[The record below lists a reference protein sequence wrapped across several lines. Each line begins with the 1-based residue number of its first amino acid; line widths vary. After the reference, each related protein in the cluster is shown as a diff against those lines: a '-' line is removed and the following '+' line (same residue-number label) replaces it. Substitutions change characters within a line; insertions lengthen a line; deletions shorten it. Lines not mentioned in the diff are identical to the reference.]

1 MEAKASEIIGGDVIG
16 IDLGT
21 TFSCVAVEVNGKIE
35 VIANDQG
42 NRITP
47 SSIAFTTAD
56 NEHLIGDAAKNQA
69 ALNPSRTIFDIKR
82 LIGKKFD
89 DEEVQRDLKYLPYNV
104 VNKEGKPYVEV
115 EKGKLFSPEEISA
128 MVLTKMKET
137 AESYLGKPVDGAVV
151 TVPAYFN
158 DTQRQATKEAGRI
171 AGLKILRIINEPT
184 AGALA
189 YGLNNR
195 NHKVKRKI
203 LVYDLGGGTFDVSV
217 MDVKDDV
224 FEVLA
229 TGGDTHLGGVDFD
242 RRVMDYF
249 IDLIKKKHGMDI
261 SRDTRALG
269 KLRKECERAKRSLSS
284 QTQVRIEIEY
294 FLEGGKDF
302 SEILTRAKF
311 EELNMDLFK
320 KTLDMVTKTLEDAK
334 VEKMSNINEIVL
346 VGGSTRIPKLREMLK
361 DSFDGKGGSTKC
373 MNPDE
378 AVAYGAALLG
388 AKLSGKHSHS
398 IHGFTMTDVTPLTLG
413 VESWGGTMLVVIP
426 KNTAIPATMSK
437 ILRTVEPLQRSSRI
451 SIFQGERSMTKDCLK
466 LGSFVLQG
474 IPPAPAGVSK
484 MNVTFDIDEDGILRV
499 TAKDTKLGN
508 SNLLTINRCIENL
521 TAGQVGKMVREA
533 KIMEKEDKG
542 EKARIMARN
551 CLKNYIYDLEEVAK
565 HHKTGDKKVI
575 DNSLMEASDWLKNNQ
590 NASKDDFEMKKQELT
605 KTWNR
610 LTTATVTTTTPPPP
624 KSRGFSK
631 WFKWL

>member
-89 DEEVQRDLKYLPYNV
+89 DE
-104 VNKEGKPYVEV
+104 

-217 MDVKDDV
+217 MDVEDDV

-398 IHGFTMTDVTPLTLG
+398 SFTMTDVTPLTLG

-451 SIFQGERSMTKDCLK
+451 DIFQGERSMTKDCLK
-466 LGSFVLQG
+466 LGFFNLQG
-474 IPPAPAGVSK
+474 IPQAPAGVSK
-484 MNVTFDIDEDGILRV
+484 VNVTFEIDEDGILRV
-499 TAKDTKLGN
+499 TAKVDTKLGN
-508 SNLLTINRCIENL
+508 SNFLTINHCIENL

-533 KIMEKEDKG
+533 KNMKLEDKR
-542 EKARIMARN
+542 EKDRIEARN
-551 CLKNYIYDLEEVAK
+551 CLHYYIYELEEAAK
-565 HHKTGDKKVI
+565 HDH
-575 DNSLMEASDWLKNNQ
+575 NSLMEASDWLKNNQ
-590 NASKDDFEMKKQELT
+590 NASKDDFEIKKQELT

-624 KSRGFSK
+624 PPPPKFRGFSK
-631 WFKWL
+631 WFKWV

>member
-82 LIGKKFD
+82 LI
-89 DEEVQRDLKYLPYNV
+89 
-104 VNKEGKPYVEV
+104 GKPYVEV

-217 MDVKDDV
+217 MDVEDDV

-284 QTQVRIEIEY
+284 QTQVCMHV
-294 FLEGGKDF
+294 FSLTFSLQGGKDF

-388 AKLSGKHSHS
+388 AKLSGMHA
-398 IHGFTMTDVTPLTLG
+398 GFTMTDVTPLTLG

-451 SIFQGERSMTKDCLK
+451 DIFQGERSMTKDCLK
-466 LGSFVLQG
+466 LGFFNLQG
-474 IPPAPAGVSK
+474 IPQAPAGVSK
-484 MNVTFDIDEDGILRV
+484 VNVTFEIDEDGILRV
-499 TAKDTKLGN
+499 TAKVDTKLGN
-508 SNLLTINRCIENL
+508 SNFLTINHCIENL

-533 KIMEKEDKG
+533 KNMKLEDKR
-542 EKARIMARN
+542 EKDRIEARN
-551 CLKNYIYDLEEVAK
+551 CLHYYIYELEEAAK
-565 HHKTGDKKVI
+565 HDHKNGDKKAI
-575 DNSLMEASDWLKNNQ
+575 YNSLMEASDWLKNNQ
-590 NASKDDFEMKKQELT
+590 NASKDDFEIKKQELT

-624 KSRGFSK
+624 PPPPKFRGFSK
-631 WFKWL
+631 WFKWV

>member
-89 DEEVQRDLKYLPYNV
+89 
-104 VNKEGKPYVEV
+104 V

-217 MDVKDDV
+217 MDVEDDV

-284 QTQVRIEIEY
+284 QTQVCMHV
-294 FLEGGKDF
+294 FSLTFSLQGGKDF

-388 AKLSGKHSHS
+388 AKLSGMHA
-398 IHGFTMTDVTPLTLG
+398 GFTMTDVTPLTLG

-451 SIFQGERSMTKDCLK
+451 DIFQGERSMTKDCLK
-466 LGSFVLQG
+466 LGFFNLQG
-474 IPPAPAGVSK
+474 IPQAPAGVSK
-484 MNVTFDIDEDGILRV
+484 VNVTFEIDEDGILRV
-499 TAKDTKLGN
+499 TAKVDTKLGN
-508 SNLLTINRCIENL
+508 SNFLTINHCIENL

-533 KIMEKEDKG
+533 KNMKLEDKR
-542 EKARIMARN
+542 EKDRIEARN
-551 CLKNYIYDLEEVAK
+551 CLHYYIYELEEAAK
-565 HHKTGDKKVI
+565 HDHKNGDKKAI
-575 DNSLMEASDWLKNNQ
+575 YNSLMEASDWLKNNQ
-590 NASKDDFEMKKQELT
+590 NASKDDFEIKKQELT

-624 KSRGFSK
+624 PPPPKFRGFSK
-631 WFKWL
+631 WFKWV

>member
-89 DEEVQRDLKYLPYNV
+89 
-104 VNKEGKPYVEV
+104 V

-217 MDVKDDV
+217 MDVEDDV

-284 QTQVRIEIEY
+284 QTQVCMHV
-294 FLEGGKDF
+294 FSLTFSLQGGKDF

-388 AKLSGKHSHS
+388 AKLSGKHSR
-398 IHGFTMTDVTPLTLG
+398 FTMTDVTPLTLG

-451 SIFQGERSMTKDCLK
+451 DIFQGERSMTKDCLK
-466 LGSFVLQG
+466 LGFFNLQG
-474 IPPAPAGVSK
+474 IPQAPAGVSK
-484 MNVTFDIDEDGILRV
+484 VNVTFEIDEDGILRV
-499 TAKDTKLGN
+499 TAKVDTKLGN
-508 SNLLTINRCIENL
+508 SNFLTINHCIENL

-533 KIMEKEDKG
+533 KNMKLEDKR
-542 EKARIMARN
+542 EKDRIEARN
-551 CLKNYIYDLEEVAK
+551 CLHYYIYELEEAAK
-565 HHKTGDKKVI
+565 HDHKNGDKKAI
-575 DNSLMEASDWLKNNQ
+575 YNSLMEASDWLKNNQ
-590 NASKDDFEMKKQELT
+590 NASKDDFEIKKQELT

-624 KSRGFSK
+624 PPPPKFRGFSK
-631 WFKWL
+631 WFKWV

>member
-217 MDVKDDV
+217 MDVEDDV

-229 TGGDTHLGGVDFD
+229 TG
-242 RRVMDYF
+242 
-249 IDLIKKKHGMDI
+249 DI

-378 AVAYGAALLG
+378 AVAYGAALL
-388 AKLSGKHSHS
+388 
-398 IHGFTMTDVTPLTLG
+398 DVTPLTLG

-451 SIFQGERSMTKDCLK
+451 DIFQGERSMTKDCLK
-466 LGSFVLQG
+466 LGFFNLQG
-474 IPPAPAGVSK
+474 IPQAPAGVSK
-484 MNVTFDIDEDGILRV
+484 VNVTFEIDEDGILRV
-499 TAKDTKLGN
+499 TAKVDTKLGN
-508 SNLLTINRCIENL
+508 SNFLTINHCIENL

-533 KIMEKEDKG
+533 KNMKLEDKR
-542 EKARIMARN
+542 EKDRIEARN
-551 CLKNYIYDLEEVAK
+551 CLHYYIYELEEAAK
-565 HHKTGDKKVI
+565 HDHKNGDKKAI
-575 DNSLMEASDWLKNNQ
+575 YNSLMEASDWLKNNQ
-590 NASKDDFEMKKQELT
+590 NASKDDFEIKKQELT

-624 KSRGFSK
+624 PPPPKFRGFSK
-631 WFKWL
+631 WFKWV

>member
-21 TFSCVAVEVNGKIE
+21 TFSCVAVEVN
-35 VIANDQG
+35 G

-104 VNKEGKPYVEV
+104 VNKE
-115 EKGKLFSPEEISA
+115 
-128 MVLTKMKET
+128 

-203 LVYDLGGGTFDVSV
+203 LVYDLG
-217 MDVKDDV
+217 V

-451 SIFQGERSMTKDCLK
+451 DVTYGSMIHFRL
-466 LGSFVLQG
+466 
-474 IPPAPAGVSK
+474 I
-484 MNVTFDIDEDGILRV
+484 
-499 TAKDTKLGN
+499 
-508 SNLLTINRCIENL
+508 LLTCNMRIDVTICRAILILLIKFVIVCFRYF
-521 TAGQVGKMVREA
+521 K
-533 KIMEKEDKG
+533 EKE
-542 EKARIMARN
+542 
-551 CLKNYIYDLEEVAK
+551 V
-565 HHKTGDKKVI
+565 
-575 DNSLMEASDWLKNNQ
+575 
-590 NASKDDFEMKKQELT
+590 
-605 KTWNR
+605 
-610 LTTATVTTTTPPPP
+610 
-624 KSRGFSK
+624 
-631 WFKWL
+631 

>member
-217 MDVKDDV
+217 MDVEDDV
-224 FEVLA
+224 FE
-229 TGGDTHLGGVDFD
+229 
-242 RRVMDYF
+242 
-249 IDLIKKKHGMDI
+249 KKHGMDI

-378 AVAYGAALLG
+378 AVAYG
-388 AKLSGKHSHS
+388 
-398 IHGFTMTDVTPLTLG
+398 FTMTDVTPLTLG

-451 SIFQGERSMTKDCLK
+451 DIFQGERSMTKDCLK
-466 LGSFVLQG
+466 LGFFNLQG
-474 IPPAPAGVSK
+474 IPQAPAGVSK
-484 MNVTFDIDEDGILRV
+484 VNVTFEIDEDGILRV
-499 TAKDTKLGN
+499 TAKVDTKLGN
-508 SNLLTINRCIENL
+508 SNFLTINHCIENL

-533 KIMEKEDKG
+533 KNMKLEDKR
-542 EKARIMARN
+542 EKDRIEARN
-551 CLKNYIYDLEEVAK
+551 CLHYYIYELEEAAK
-565 HHKTGDKKVI
+565 HDHKNGDKKAI
-575 DNSLMEASDWLKNNQ
+575 YNSLMEASDWLKNNQ
-590 NASKDDFEMKKQELT
+590 NASKDDFEIKKQELT

-624 KSRGFSK
+624 PPPPKFRGFSK
-631 WFKWL
+631 WFKWV

>member
-217 MDVKDDV
+217 MDVEDDV

-229 TGGDTHLGGVDFD
+229 TG
-242 RRVMDYF
+242 
-249 IDLIKKKHGMDI
+249 DI

-378 AVAYGAALLG
+378 AVAYG
-388 AKLSGKHSHS
+388 
-398 IHGFTMTDVTPLTLG
+398 FTMTDVTPLTLG

-451 SIFQGERSMTKDCLK
+451 DIFQGERSMTKDCLK
-466 LGSFVLQG
+466 LGFFNLQG
-474 IPPAPAGVSK
+474 IPQAPAGVSK
-484 MNVTFDIDEDGILRV
+484 VNVTFEIDEDGILRV
-499 TAKDTKLGN
+499 TAKVDTKLGN
-508 SNLLTINRCIENL
+508 SNFLTINHCIENL

-533 KIMEKEDKG
+533 KNMKLEDKR
-542 EKARIMARN
+542 EKDRIEARN
-551 CLKNYIYDLEEVAK
+551 CLHYYIYELEEAAK
-565 HHKTGDKKVI
+565 HDHKNGDKKAI
-575 DNSLMEASDWLKNNQ
+575 YNSLMEASDWLKNNQ
-590 NASKDDFEMKKQELT
+590 NASKDDFEIKKQELT

-624 KSRGFSK
+624 PPPPKFRGFSK
-631 WFKWL
+631 WFKWV

>member
-89 DEEVQRDLKYLPYNV
+89 DE
-104 VNKEGKPYVEV
+104 

-217 MDVKDDV
+217 MDVEDDV

-388 AKLSGKHSHS
+388 AKLSGMHA
-398 IHGFTMTDVTPLTLG
+398 GFTMTDVTPLTLG

-451 SIFQGERSMTKDCLK
+451 DIFQGERSMTKDCLK
-466 LGSFVLQG
+466 LGFFNLQG
-474 IPPAPAGVSK
+474 IPQAPAGVSK
-484 MNVTFDIDEDGILRV
+484 VNVTFEIDEDGILRV
-499 TAKDTKLGN
+499 TAKVDTKLGN
-508 SNLLTINRCIENL
+508 SNFLTINHCIENL

-533 KIMEKEDKG
+533 KNMKLEDKR
-542 EKARIMARN
+542 EKDRIEARN
-551 CLKNYIYDLEEVAK
+551 CLHYYIYELEEAAK
-565 HHKTGDKKVI
+565 HDH
-575 DNSLMEASDWLKNNQ
+575 NSLMEASDWLKNNQ
-590 NASKDDFEMKKQELT
+590 NASKDDFEIKKQELT

-624 KSRGFSK
+624 PPPPKFRGFSK
-631 WFKWL
+631 WFKWV

>member
-89 DEEVQRDLKYLPYNV
+89 D
-104 VNKEGKPYVEV
+104 V

-217 MDVKDDV
+217 MDVEDDV

-388 AKLSGKHSHS
+388 AKLSGMHA
-398 IHGFTMTDVTPLTLG
+398 GFTMTDVTPLTLG

-451 SIFQGERSMTKDCLK
+451 DIFQGERSMTKDCLK
-466 LGSFVLQG
+466 LGFFNLQG
-474 IPPAPAGVSK
+474 IPQAPAGVSK
-484 MNVTFDIDEDGILRV
+484 VNVTFEIDEDGILRV
-499 TAKDTKLGN
+499 TAKVDTKLGN
-508 SNLLTINRCIENL
+508 SNFLTINHCIENL

-533 KIMEKEDKG
+533 KNMKLEDKR
-542 EKARIMARN
+542 EKDRIEARN
-551 CLKNYIYDLEEVAK
+551 CLHYYIYELEEAAK
-565 HHKTGDKKVI
+565 HDH
-575 DNSLMEASDWLKNNQ
+575 NSLMEASDWLKNNQ
-590 NASKDDFEMKKQELT
+590 NASKDDFEIKKQELT

-624 KSRGFSK
+624 PPPPKFRGFSK
-631 WFKWL
+631 WFKWV